1 MIPTLQ
7 DFPIKEQGVLSV
19 ELAKKLKYFIC
30 SDTLRVLHFPATP

>member
-7 DFPIKEQGVLSV
+7 DFPMKEEGVLSV

-30 SDTLRVLHFPATP
+30 N